1 MPCDPTY
8 PTVSWAELAEK
19 PAPRW
24 IAHRGGRFM
33 APENTVEAYRMA
45 AELGIDAIEIDVY
58 LLQDGGLV
66 VMHDSTATRT
76 SNLTGPTG
84 GLTTPAALRGRI
96 DAGNWFCSS
105 WPNDLRIPL
114 FTDVLADIGGMVP
127 LVVHCN
133 NAGSGAAAVAA
144 VQRHQRADSVLI
156 MAWNETELVAARAAG
171 IPTILLDE
179 DGTLAGQTYA
189 GLLAAGTE
197 YIGLNPALTPVA
209 SIQAAAAAGLKVIV
223 YTVNRRSDYAALPA
237 DGSIWAVISD
247 DPWYVQ
253 KSGPMRARDI
263 YSAQT
268 YHHGMLG
275 IVSGKEDRGF
285 FQAPAWYGLDASGT
299 QHDANLG
306 YLGVMQGYLGPLDAS
321 FTLDF
326 DFILDSA
333 DSGGASL
340 QLQLT
345 VDDAEY
351 DDDVDNLGGARQP
364 GYNILMRSNGGLDV
378 FRTVHG
384 STAATKVGGAV
395 TTALVPG
402 AVNHLRVQ
410 VTPTQ
415 LVVTRTNIG
424 TPNSVTVTDSTYR
437 GGMYPHLGVRT
448 AKARWANVI
457 AS

>member
-1 MPCDPTY
+1 MLDPTY
-8 PTVSWAELAEK
+8 PVATWAELAEK

-33 APENTVEAYRMA
+33 APENTIEAYRMA

-84 GLTTPAALRGRI
+84 GLTTPAALRGRV
-96 DAGNWFCSS
+96 DAGNWFGNA
-105 WPNDLRIPL
+105 WPNDLHIPL
-114 FTDVLADIGGMVP
+114 FADVLAELGGMVP

-133 NAGSGAAAVAA
+133 NAGSGAAGVAA
-144 VQRHQRADSVLI
+144 VQRHERADSVLI
-156 MAWNETELVAARAAG
+156 MAWKEAELTAARAAD

-179 DGTLAGQTYA
+179 DGELSEQTYA

-223 YTVNRRSDYAALPA
+223 YSVNRRSDYAALPA
-237 DGSIWAVISD
+237 DSVWAVISD
-247 DPWYVQ
+247 DPWYVKAPGQ
-253 KSGPMRARDI
+253 MRTRDI
-263 YSAQT
+263 FSAQT
-268 YHHGMLG
+268 NFHGMVG
-275 IVSGKEDRGF
+275 IVGGQEDRGSY
-285 FQAPAWYGLDASGT
+285 QAPAWFVLDASGAR
-299 QHDANLG
+299 HDANLS
-306 YLGVMQGYLGPLDAS
+306 YLGVMQGYLGPLPDV

-326 DFILDSA
+326 DFVLDAA

-345 VDDAEY
+345 VDDVEY
-351 DDDVDNLGGARQP
+351 DDDVDQLGGARPP
-364 GYNILMRSNGGLDV
+364 GYNILMRSNGGLDI
-378 FRTVHG
+378 FKTFGG
-384 STAATKVGGAV
+384 SAPAAKVGGVA
-395 TTALVPG
+395 TTPLVPG

-415 LVVTRTNIG
+415 LIVTRTNIG
-424 TPNSVTVTDSTYR
+424 APNSVTVTDSTYR
-437 GGMYPHLGVRT
+437 GGMYPHLGVRSV
-448 AKARWANVI
+448 KARWSNLI

>member
-1 MPCDPTY
+1 MLPEPTC
-8 PTVSWAELAEK
+8 PAATWAELTEL

-96 DAGNWFCSS
+96 DAGNWFCNT
-105 WPNDLRIPL
+105 WPNDLHIPL
-114 FTDVLADIGGMVP
+114 FVDVLVELGGTVP

-144 VQRHQRADSVLI
+144 VQRHERADSVLI
-156 MAWNETELVAARAAG
+156 MAWKETELAAARAAG

-179 DGTLAGQTYA
+179 DGTLVGQTYE

-223 YTVNRRSDYAALPA
+223 YTVNRRSDYNALPL
-237 DGSIWAVISD
+237 DDVWAVISD
-247 DPWYVQ
+247 DPWHV
-253 KSGPMRARDI
+253 KATGPMRSRDI
-263 YSAQT
+263 FSAQT
-268 YHHGMLG
+268 YFHGMLG
-275 IVSGKEDRGF
+275 IVGGQEDRGF
-285 FQAPAWYGLDASGT
+285 FQTPAWFGLDASGT
-299 QHDANLG
+299 QHDANLS
-306 YLGVMQGYLGPLDAS
+306 YLGVMQGYLGPLPNA

-326 DFILDSA
+326 DFVLDAA

-345 VDDAEY
+345 VDDVEY
-351 DDDVDNLGGARQP
+351 DDDTDKLGGLRQP

-384 STAATKVGGAV
+384 TTPATKLGGVA
-395 TTALVPG
+395 TAALVPG

-410 VTPTQ
+410 VTASQ
-415 LVVTRTNIG
+415 IIVTRTNIN
-424 TPNSVTVTDSTYR
+424 TPNSVTITDATYR
-437 GGMYPHLGVRT
+437 GGMYPHLGVRSV
-448 AKARWANVI
+448 KARWANVV

>member
-8 PTVSWAELAEK
+8 PTATWAALAEK

-84 GLTTPAALRGRI
+84 GLTTSAALRGRI
-96 DAGNWFCSS
+96 DAGNWFCNT

-114 FTDVLADIGGMVP
+114 FADVLADIGGMVP

-133 NAGSGAAAVAA
+133 NSGSGAAAVAA
-144 VQRHQRADSVLI
+144 VQRHERADSVLI
-156 MAWNETELVAARAAG
+156 MAWNEAELAAARAAG

-179 DGTLAGQTYA
+179 DGTLVGQTYA

-223 YTVNRRSDYAALPA
+223 YTVNRRSDCAALPQDA
-237 DGSIWAVISD
+237 VWAVISD
-247 DPWYVQ
+247 DPWYV
-253 KSGPMRARDI
+253 KAFGPMRSRDI
-263 YSAQT
+263 FSAQT
-268 YHHGMLG
+268 NFHGMIG
-275 IVSGKEDRGF
+275 IVGGQEDRGSY
-285 FQAPAWYGLDASGT
+285 QAPAWFVLDASGT
-299 QHDANLG
+299 RHDANLS
-306 YLGVMQGYLGPLDAS
+306 YLGVMQGYLGPLSDE

-326 DFILDSA
+326 DFVLDAA

-345 VDDAEY
+345 VDDVEY
-351 DDDVDNLGGARQP
+351 DDDVDNLGGTRQP
-364 GYNILMRSNGGLDV
+364 GYNILMRSNGGLDI
-378 FRTVHG
+378 FRTAHG
-384 STAATKVGGAV
+384 TAPATKVGGVV
-395 TTALVPG
+395 TAALTPG

-415 LVVTRTNIG
+415 LTVTRSNIS

-437 GGMYPHLGVRT
+437 GGLYPHLGVRSV
-448 AKARWANVI
+448 KARWANLI